1 MKYISL
7 RHLFEHE
14 CTNSKNIPLGMY
26 DRRISNFLK
35 MNGPTTDLTMN
46 LFAWQKKFV
55 TNNTRIFSKKY
66 YLNEALTGFV
76 G

>member
-1 MKYISL
+1 
-7 RHLFEHE
+7 
-14 CTNSKNIPLGMY
+14 MY

-35 MNGPTTDLTMN
+35 MNDPTTDLTMN
-46 LFAWQKKFV
+46 LFAWQKKIV